1 MIEDTKIEKR
11 LGRQLNCV
19 KAVSKIGIYSIS
31 LMAIHIFLTMQLS
44 I

>member
-19 KAVSKIGIYSIS
+19 KAVSKIGIYQVKVSKQRVTI
-31 LMAIHIFLTMQLS
+31 LYALVN
-44 I
+44 